1 MRSVRMAV
9 VLGLFLAGAA
19 MAQAPT
25 YQPVGTVRQLMLAIV
40 KPNSDIIFSV
50 PGKPPKTDE
59 DWAAVQNAALIL
71 AETGNLL
78 MMPGRAKDN
87 GEWMKDA
94 KDMLSTSA
102 ATLKFANAKDAKT
115 IEDLGDKLDETCE
128 TCHGKYLPK

>member
-1 MRSVRMAV
+1 MRSVRTAV

-25 YQPVGTVRQLMLAIV
+25 YQPVGSVRQLMLGIV

-87 GEWMKDA
+87 GEWMKDV
-94 KDMLSTSA
+94 KDFQGTSA
-102 ATLKFANAKDAKT
+102 ASFKFANSKDAKT
-115 IEDLGDKLDETCE
+115 LEDLGDKLEESCE

>member
-78 MMPGRAKDN
+78 MMPGRAKD
-87 GEWMKDA
+87 
-94 KDMLSTSA
+94 MLSTSA